1 MKSNLIRLRPK
12 YGPRAPKSGNVQTM
26 ATDIKQSLPPPIA
39 LNRLRMRDNGD
50 MPLPFPETT
59 ADVLDAWRL
68 RGVAAGHS
76 ERTLTGRHGTVR
88 RLIIDGIDPVAAT
101 YEDLER
107 WMAELVDAR
116 TGQPLSRSSKAT
128 YRSHLRAWFAWLVE
142 SGRRADNPADRL
154 PTAKAPRGLP
164 RPVSPGDV
172 ERILLACSDPRARQ
186 TAAYVILAAYAGLR
200 VHEIAKVRGE
210 DFAGDE
216 IAVVGKGGVRSTLPM
231 VPVIARLAETMPRTG
246 WWFPTDSASGHVHRC
261 SVSTA
266 ISRAMKRAGV
276 TGTPH
281 ALRHFY
287 CTQILRATGGDLR
300 TTQRLARHA
309 SPATTAIYTQVLDE
323 TAARAAAAIP
333 GAA

>member
-1 MKSNLIRLRPK
+1 MKDA
-12 YGPRAPKSGNVQTM
+12 G
-26 ATDIKQSLPPPIA
+26 QSLPPPFP
-39 LNRLRMRDNGD
+39 LNRLRMVDNGD
-50 MPLPFPETT
+50 VPLPFPETL
-59 ADVLDAWRL
+59 ADTLDAWRL
-68 RGVAAGHS
+68 RGVAAGQS
-76 ERTLTGRHGTVR
+76 ERTLSAR
-88 RLIIDGIDPVAAT
+88 RATIWRLRIDKIDPLTAT
-101 YEDLER
+101 SDELER
-107 WMAELVDAR
+107 WMAGLIDPR
-116 TGQPLSRSSKAT
+116 TGEQLARSSKAT

-142 SGRRADNPADRL
+142 SGRRDDNPADRL
-154 PTAKAPRGLP
+154 PTTKAPRGLP
-164 RPVSPGDV
+164 RPVSPADV
-172 ERILLACSDPRARQ
+172 VRILEACADPRAKQ

-231 VPVIARLAETMPRTG
+231 VPVIERLAATMPRAG

-261 SVSTA
+261 SVSSA

-276 TGTPH
+276 VGTPH

-323 TAARAAAAIP
+323 TAARAAASIP